1 VTPTLPLV
9 GEDFA
14 GYRLRAVIGR
24 GGMSVVYE
32 AENLRL
38 GSTIALKVLA
48 PELSADDT
56 FRARFLKESRIAASL
71 NHPHVIPIYDTGPSG
86 ELLFIAMR
94 YVAGSDLRSVLR
106 KSTRVLPEQALL
118 LIGQTGRAL
127 DAAHRQGLVH
137 RDVKPANV
145 LVERGADD
153 DPDHV
158 YLADFGITKHA
169 LSRSGLTAT
178 GQFVGTVDY
187 ISPEQIQDRPVD
199 GRTDIYSLGCVM
211 YECLTGRVPFVKE
224 LDAAVIWAHV
234 EELPTPPSAVDPNLP
249 AAIDGVIARAL
260 AKDPDERFSTCR
272 EFLVAATA
280 ALGPVVEAPGER
292 RSDVAFSSGPPS
304 VLSARP
310 PGMPPAGSQRTETI
324 HGFGEAEGD
333 SFATR
338 APLAGEPGAGAAS
351 GTPVQPPEA
360 PGAGTPVQPPAG
372 AGAAPPAQ
380 PPAHESMAAASALP
394 VGDAAAGAAP
404 PAQPPADAPS
414 APSQS
419 PGPSGAAPSHPSTP
433 APTGAGPQPPGAP
446 TPGGSGGGS
455 RRGLIAAGVAVL
467 VAAVVVL
474 ALVLAGGGSK
484 KPAVVGELRLAALAP
499 VPLNRVHGSG
509 TTELRLDGDRA
520 TITLDAQGLLNGSSH
535 LMHIHAGGLGSCPP
549 ASAAHVHGGHLTIST
564 TDGIPWYGP
573 PEASLTTSGD
583 TSAASYLVF
592 SRFPRSG
599 TISYHRTITVSS
611 SLARK
616 IRANKAVVVI
626 HGIDYD
632 GRGIYDNVLSH
643 SELEPTVPAEA
654 TAPALCGALVA
665 RPSDAASSA
674 QVYVAS
680 LSAQSAAAALW
691 CEPPPPGAESR
702 ARARSRVSATA

>member
-1 VTPTLPLV
+1 MTPTLPLV

-48 PELSADDT
+48 PELSTDDT

-71 NHPHVIPIYDTGPSG
+71 NHPHVIPIYDTGPEG
-86 ELLFIAMR
+86 ELLYIAMR
-94 YVAGSDLRSVLR
+94 YVSGSDLRSVLR
-106 KSTRVLPEQALL
+106 KSTRISPEQTLL

-145 LVERGADD
+145 LVERGADE

-234 EELPTPPSAVDPNLP
+234 QELPAPPSAVDPNLP
-249 AAIDGVIARAL
+249 AAIDEVIARAL
-260 AKDPDERFSTCR
+260 AKDPDDRFATCR

-280 ALGPVVEAPGER
+280 ALGPVVESQRA
-292 RSDVAFSSGPPS
+292 RSADAAFASGPPS
-304 VLSARP
+304 VLAGRP
-310 PGMPPAGSQRTETI
+310 APPPPERSQRTETV

-338 APLAGEPGAGAAS
+338 APLAGEPVVGADAGGGAGAPPA
-351 GTPVQPPEA
+351 PPAQPPA
-360 PGAGTPVQPPAG
+360 GTGPAGAGPAG
-372 AGAAPPAQ
+372 AGAAPTA
-380 PPAHESMAAASALP
+380 PPAGEQAAASALSA
-394 VGDAAAGAAP
+394 GEAAAGGAAP
-404 PAQPPADAPS
+404 PEAPPQAAGDSGAGVPS
-414 APSQS
+414 AP
-419 PGPSGAAPSHPSTP
+419 G
-433 APTGAGPQPPGAP
+433 
-446 TPGGSGGGS
+446 GGSGRS
-455 RRGLIAAGVAVL
+455 RRGPIAAAGLAALVAVG
-467 VAAVVVL
+467 VVL
-474 ALVLAGGGSK
+474 AIVLSGAGSK
-484 KPAVVGELRLAALAP
+484 KKTATGELRLAALAS
-499 VPLNRVHGSG
+499 VPFNRVHGSG
-509 TTELRLDGDRA
+509 TTELRLDGDTA
-520 TITLDAQGLLNGSSH
+520 TITLDAQGLLNGQPH
-535 LMHIHAGGLGSCPP
+535 LMHIHAGGLGACPP
-549 ASAAHVHGGHLTIST
+549 ASAAHEHGGHLTIST
-564 TDGIPWYGP
+564 SDGIPWYGP

-583 TSAASYLVF
+583 ASAASYLVF
-592 SRFPRSG
+592 SRFPRTG
-599 TISYHRTITVSS
+599 DIAYHRTITLSN

-616 IRANKAVVVI
+616 IRSNKAVVVI

-665 RPSDAASSA
+665 RPTSTASSTQA
-674 QVYVAS
+674 YVAN
-680 LSAQSAAAALW
+680 LSVETGAAALW
-691 CEPPPPGAESR
+691 CEAPPPPAEPRSR
-702 ARARSRVSATA
+702 ARSLAATQAQA